1 MCYDNN
7 VNVQFVTVYKVQFQT
22 ETQAVVVD

>member
-7 VNVQFVTVYKVQFQT
+7 VNVQFVTVYKVQFEA